1 MRDECTRAAVLL
13 GLHNK
18 AIQVQPRIHIAGNK
32 RVTSVHLTA
41 RKEQKLLHTDLPLS
55 IQCAATIP
63 LLNIS
68 PALFK
73 VIREAC
79 VSHKRRNPWHKML

>member
-1 MRDECTRAAVLL
+1 MGDECTWAVLL

-18 AIQVQPRIHIAGNK
+18 ARPVQPRIHIAGNK

-41 RKEQKLLHTDLPLS
+41 RKEQRLLYTEQPLS
-55 IQCAATIP
+55 IRCAATIP

-73 VIREAC
+73 VIQEAC
-79 VSHKRRNPWHKML
+79 VSHK